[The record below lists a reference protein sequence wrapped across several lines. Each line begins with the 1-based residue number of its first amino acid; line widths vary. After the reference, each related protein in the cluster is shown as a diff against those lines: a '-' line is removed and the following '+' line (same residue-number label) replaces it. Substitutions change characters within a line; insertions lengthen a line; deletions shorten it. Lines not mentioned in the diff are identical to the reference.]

1 MLLAASVSHT
11 QFQNAGG
18 HLVIAL
24 LPVVLGHQ
32 RPYDYH
38 PCSLFLK
45 KGAIQDSLYFIS
57 LCFLTLNMQ
66 NKKGKKSESS
76 TEVNKLKN
84 KHSTYNGVAAQKTV
98 WRFLRKLNALAMTPR
113 NCILGC

>member
-1 MLLAASVSHT
+1 
-11 QFQNAGG
+11 
-18 HLVIAL
+18 
-24 LPVVLGHQ
+24 
-32 RPYDYH
+32 
-38 PCSLFLK
+38 
-45 KGAIQDSLYFIS
+45 
-57 LCFLTLNMQ
+57 MQ